1 MRTALEKLELCLKKV
16 QWHRQEILTQK
27 ETDPLGIKVSASL
40 RFEVIVLHVYLLR
53 TIFCRGIGIE
63 VFFRVFLGGFVGF
76 LKNFF
81 YTRTWDLSLSLLYPE
96 TYLSVSVWYFQFNF
110 SPKHKGLRLPIKLKT
125 GPTAFSI
132 LLVFCVMLKGTS
144 GCLKL
149 TAWFCDWS
157 VWWHKLFLYIFYY
170 FLISTLQILDWMFL
184 SYLKLSMCK
193 LKCTEIL
200 F

>member
-16 QWHRQEILTQK
+16 QWHRQEILTHK

-40 RFEVIVLHVYLLR
+40 RFEVIILHVYLGQYSVAVLELR
-53 TIFCRGIGIE
+53 CFSG
-63 VFFRVFLGGFVGF
+63 FFRVFCGVFEKL
-76 LKNFF
+76 F
-81 YTRTWDLSLSLLYPE
+81 YTRIWDLSLSLLYPE

-110 SPKHKGLRLPIKLKT
+110 SPKHKGLRLLIKLNT

-149 TAWFCDWS
+149 TAWFCDWR
-157 VWWHKLFLYIFYY
+157 VWWHKVQTVPICLLLFSHINTADFRLDVPFIFETVYV
-170 FLISTLQILDWMFL
+170 
-184 SYLKLSMCK
+184 
-193 LKCTEIL
+193 
-200 F
+200 